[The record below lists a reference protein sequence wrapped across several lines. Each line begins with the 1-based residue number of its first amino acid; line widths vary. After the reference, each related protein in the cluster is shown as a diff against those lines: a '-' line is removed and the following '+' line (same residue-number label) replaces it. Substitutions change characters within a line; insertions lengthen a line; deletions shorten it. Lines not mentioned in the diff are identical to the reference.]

1 MVKISSIEIS
11 VIKHS
16 TEDEAKIE
24 KCLSSL
30 IPPEEREKMKIV
42 KSSAK
47 GHYGNEIVYMKIVE
61 TANSEKIAMYVL
73 NRLDDYSKGI
83 LLQTVEQRTEDKKLY
98 LRLHKHMLLENKFII
113 SDSDEAVRVL
123 IRFASKEALAQA
135 IEEALKGR

>member
-1 MVKISSIEIS
+1 MVRISSIEIS
-11 VIKHS
+11 AIKHS

-30 IPPEEREKMKIV
+30 IPPEEREKMKII

-73 NRLDDYSKGI
+73 NGLDDYSKGI

-123 IRFASKEALAQA
+123 IRFASKEALTQA

>member
-1 MVKISSIEIS
+1 MVRISSIEIS

-24 KCLSSL
+24 KCLLSL

-73 NRLDDYSKGI
+73 NGLDDYSKGV
-83 LLQTVEQRTEDKKLY
+83 LQTVEQRTEDKKLY

-123 IRFASKEALAQA
+123 IRFASKEALTQA
-135 IEEALKGR
+135 IEEALKRR